1 VLKHLSPIRRI
12 GVGIPWFWQWQ
23 CSQVSARNGLAG
35 RESKENMSQRAA
47 HYFIEKGLTCS
58 EACLRAAELTGMYG
72 QE

>member
-1 VLKHLSPIRRI
+1 MSTARRFD
-12 GVGIPWFWQWQ
+12 P
-23 CSQVSARNGLAG
+23 
-35 RESKENMSQRAA
+35 EHMSQRAA